1 MSLNSDEEI
10 NNDEEI
16 NTNIS
21 EEKGDTVAEET
32 AQDLF
37 WKKATEVLESLK
49 EPVATFL
56 KVKSEKPKIPSV
68 HELLNEVMNNLDP
81 VIERKLIQNLVKV
94 GILEPRSLDEFD
106 KAQQRNN
113 PKQSVP
119 YDASRAALGDVKVI
133 GQY

>member
-10 NNDEEI
+10 N
-16 NTNIS
+16 TNID
-21 EEKGDTVAEET
+21 EEKGEPVAEET
-32 AQDLF
+32 AQDIF

-49 EPVATFL
+49 EPVITFL
-56 KVKSEKPKIPSV
+56 KVKSEKPKVPSIA
-68 HELLNEVMNNLDP
+68 ELLNEVMNNLDP

-106 KAQQRNN
+106 KAQQRSN
-113 PKQSVP
+113 PKP
-119 YDASRAALGDVKVI
+119 RPAFDASQAALGDMKVL